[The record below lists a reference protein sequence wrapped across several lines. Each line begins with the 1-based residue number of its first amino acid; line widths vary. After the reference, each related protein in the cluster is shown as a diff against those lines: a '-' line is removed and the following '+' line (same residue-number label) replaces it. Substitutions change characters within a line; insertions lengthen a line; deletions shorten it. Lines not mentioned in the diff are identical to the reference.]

1 VRSKISITFDAY
13 TSRAADPYLAITA
26 HYIDVPSDSPSC
38 WKLASDVLAFEHV
51 PGSHTGTNLAAI
63 IEGVVDRF
71 GFRSKVCTNDV
82 WRKERHSHLSLPF
95 FLPSTRHLVWLGN
108 SRQCI
113 GQ

>member
-13 TSRAADPYLAITA
+13 TSRAGHPYLAITA

-71 GFRSKVCTNDV
+71 GFRSKVCANDV
-82 WRKERHSHLSLPF
+82 WRKELHSHLSLPS
-95 FLPSTRHLVWLGN
+95 FLPRIT
-108 SRQCI
+108 
-113 GQ
+113 